1 MYRSQLVDVQ
11 SCPSVPLATASTE
24 YVYDLM
30 LADTMLL
37 IGSSYLMHL
46 FEHPEDAEVT
56 PAMYR
61 KVPKKLRRRLE
72 ACPMKG
78 SSVGWGIEFGE
89 GMNWF
94 VVFIYGCLGF
104 AMSLL
109 AAVVWAVIRAD
120 VQGAFA
126 IAGFLI
132 AFLLF
137 CGGIPRSEIHM

>member
-1 MYRSQLVDVQ
+1 MDVQ
-11 SCPSVPLATASTE
+11 SCPSIPPTTIE
-24 YVYDLM
+24 YEYDPM
-30 LADTMLL
+30 PADTMPP

-56 PAMYR
+56 PVMYR
-61 KVPKKLRRRLE
+61 KIPKKLRRRLE

-78 SSVGWGIEFGE
+78 CSIGWGIEFGE

-94 VVFIYGCLGF
+94 VIFIYGCLGF
-104 AMSLL
+104 AMALV
-109 AAVVWAVIRAD
+109 AAIVWAVIRAD

-132 AFLLF
+132 AFLMF
-137 CGGIPRSEIHM
+137 CAGIPRPEFHG